1 MYQRNNSFFL
11 VFGKKKSMNET
22 HEFYISDSGNVD
34 KYKMI
39 VKDAAHPQHKMKI
52 IDGNLIF
59 CCSVLFS
66 FARWFLLKFSTLSS
80 HLPDIFLNFY
90 YYFF

>member
-1 MYQRNNSFFL
+1 
-11 VFGKKKSMNET
+11 MNET

-66 FARWFLLKFSTLSS
+66 FARWFLTKVQYIIQSSTRHIFEFLLLFFLSCF
-80 HLPDIFLNFY
+80 FLLS
-90 YYFF
+90 